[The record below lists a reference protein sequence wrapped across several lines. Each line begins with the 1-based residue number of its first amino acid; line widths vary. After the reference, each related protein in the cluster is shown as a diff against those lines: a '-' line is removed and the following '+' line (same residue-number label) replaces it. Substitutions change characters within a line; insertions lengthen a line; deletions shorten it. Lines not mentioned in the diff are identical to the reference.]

1 MPLHPD
7 VTKAFISYN
16 LLKKEKE
23 FALALLVG
31 FLCLLRGGEILS
43 LNLCDCV
50 FRESDY
56 MKLILRDTKGA
67 KLKKIP
73 FETVILRDPLAI
85 QSIMYQ
91 KSQGVA

>member
-1 MPLHPD
+1 M
-7 VTKAFISYN
+7 
-16 LLKKEKE
+16 
-23 FALALLVG
+23 
-31 FLCLLRGGEILS
+31 
-43 LNLCDCV
+43 

-91 KSQGVA
+91 KSQGVAILFNGTPGRFYALYKEAVQYFQLRHERPTPSWQ